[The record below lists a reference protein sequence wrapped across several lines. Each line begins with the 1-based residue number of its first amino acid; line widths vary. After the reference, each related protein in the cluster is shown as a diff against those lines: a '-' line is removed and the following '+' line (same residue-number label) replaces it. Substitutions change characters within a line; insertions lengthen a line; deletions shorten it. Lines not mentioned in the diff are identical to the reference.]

1 MLLFLTFC
9 VCAVLAVPSVFN
21 LSSRKKDFQQL
32 LDKLAEAFL
41 ESTDTAV
48 LNNCALAL
56 TSLAKGEHAR
66 TGDAQFCLKK
76 TLRALQDRL
85 LELLL
90 VKATADNDDSK
101 EDDDASPVNTQHS
114 ITLCLRR
121 LATLSRRVYVAE
133 LLVDSTDTKAKD
145 ETIENLYNTVAEYAA
160 KELKARMVVEDETSE
175 TEQVP
180 EIWETADKRIHPLVA
195 EAVDEALTFLVC
207 VTAWRLGMEIE
218 LIEDEEQTT
227 TGNSKDHIVF
237 RMRDNLM
244 KLVSL
249 CFEQFMDSSSF
260 DSRSKEHVDFSI
272 SVQKQAGRTVGDIR
286 TLFPLAWASASSP
299 FLRASA
305 LDEAGYDGGLF
316 RFLRSQQDEVS

>member
-1 MLLFLTFC
+1 VLACLL
-9 VCAVLAVPSVFN
+9 AAVPSVFN
-21 LSSRKKDFQQL
+21 LSSRKKDFKQL
-32 LDKLAEAFL
+32 LDKLAEVFL
-41 ESTDTAV
+41 ESTDVAV

-90 VKATADNDDSK
+90 VKAATADNDDDSK
-101 EDDDASPVNTQHS
+101 EDKDDVSPVDTQHS

-121 LATLSRRVYVAE
+121 LATLSRRVYVGE

-160 KELKARMVVEDETSE
+160 KELNARMVVEDETSE
-175 TEQVP
+175 TALVP

-195 EAVDEALTFLVC
+195 EAVDEALIFLVC
-207 VTAWRLGMEIE
+207 VTAWRLDMEIE
-218 LIEDEEQTT
+218 LIEDEEQTTT

-237 RMRDNLM
+237 RMREYLI

-249 CFEQFMDSSSF
+249 CFEQFLESSSL
-260 DSRSKEHVDFSI
+260 DSCSKEHVDFSI

-286 TLFPLAWASASSP
+286 TLFPMAWASASSP
-299 FLRASA
+299 FLCACA
-305 LDEAGYDGGLF
+305 LTEAEYDGGLF